1 MPAIGAHDALPRA
14 KRMRDDRDVGLRS
27 AYDVVHRGIGARSR
41 LLDERASTLAPFV
54 ELVARIRFRIRRLQ
68 CLENFGDRAMAVV
81 VIQSNHEYSSFLQTP
96 PSYKKAALAGN
107 PARHLASTAPLSI
120 PDRPLASR
128 LPLEQRSDKVSRFFR
143 SDLARRFHGLAR
155 GIKHASSCFGRPVF
169 QGTRHGVDH
178 GRT

>member
-1 MPAIGAHDALPRA
+1 MLGHGAFRITLGNGAQIGSGELAVARGNRFAFVADMLGCARLVNIDMPAIGAHDALPRT

-41 LLDERASTLAPFV
+41 LLDERASPLTPFV

-68 CLENFGDRAMAVV
+68 RLEDFGNRAMAVV

-96 PSYKKAALAGN
+96 PSYKKAALTGN

-120 PDRPLASR
+120 PD
-128 LPLEQRSDKVSRFFR
+128 
-143 SDLARRFHGLAR
+143 
-155 GIKHASSCFGRPVF
+155 
-169 QGTRHGVDH
+169 
-178 GRT
+178 